1 MAGVPP
7 TLSGIVE
14 DNLATLAS
22 GASARVCRVGER
34 LVVKIF
40 HAAVSEEM
48 IDREFAAATLA
59 AECGIAVARPVEQ
72 LRLSAGRAI
81 LYPEVE
87 GPTMMRQLRLRPLRS
102 GAMLREMA
110 AFHRRIHDCAA
121 PGLRS
126 LREVL
131 RTDIVYG
138 PADGGLQ
145 QAALRLLDGLPDGD
159 RLLHGD
165 FHVKNILMAD
175 GGPVAIDWSK
185 AARGPV
191 TPDIMRT
198 EMLMR
203 FGEGPQDW
211 LTNRV
216 RDWAARCYADHYRR
230 ISPGHFAQVAQ
241 WRAVVALAWLR
252 ARAPVRQRAFL
263 AYLNRALAEAGL
275 PAYSAMT

>member
-1 MAGVPP
+1 MAGTPP
-7 TLSGIVE
+7 ALSGIVE

-34 LVVKIF
+34 FVVKIF

-59 AECGIAVARPVEQ
+59 ADCGIAVARPVES
-72 LRLSAGRAI
+72 LRLRAGRAI
-81 LYPEVE
+81 LYPEIE
-87 GPTMMRQLRLRPLRS
+87 GPTMMRQLRMRPLRS
-102 GAMLREMA
+102 GAMLRDMA
-110 AFHRRIHDCAA
+110 AFHRRIHDCPA

-126 LREVL
+126 LRAVL
-131 RTDIVYG
+131 RTDIIYG
-138 PADGGLQ
+138 PANPALQ

-165 FHVKNILMAD
+165 FHVKNILMAH
-175 GGPVAIDWSK
+175 GEPVAIDWSK

-191 TPDIMRT
+191 TPDILRT

-211 LTNRV
+211 LTNRA
-216 RDWAARCYADHYRR
+216 RDWAARCYADHYRG
-230 ISPGHFAQVAQ
+230 IAPGHFAQMAE
-241 WRAVVALAWLR
+241 WRAVVGLAWLR
-252 ARAPVRQRAFL
+252 ARAPVRQKAFL
-263 AYLNRALAEAGL
+263 DYLNRALAAVDLPLIAG
-275 PAYSAMT
+275 

>member
-1 MAGVPP
+1 MAGMPP
-7 TLSGIVE
+7 TLSEIVE

-34 LVVKIF
+34 HVVKIF

-48 IDREFAAATLA
+48 IEREYAAATLA
-59 AECGIAVARPVEQ
+59 ADCGVAVARPVEQ
-72 LRLSAGRAI
+72 LRLRAGRAI

-87 GPTMMRQLRLRPLRS
+87 GATMMRQLRLRPLRS

-110 AFHRRIHDCAA
+110 AFHRRIHDCGARE
-121 PGLRS
+121 LRS

-131 RTDIVYG
+131 RTDIIHG
-138 PADGGLQ
+138 PTDGDLQ
-145 QAALRLLDGLPDGD
+145 RAALRLLDGLPDGD

-165 FHVKNILMAD
+165 FHVKNILMARD
-175 GGPVAIDWSK
+175 GPVAIDWSK

-191 TPDIMRT
+191 TPDILRT

-211 LTNRV
+211 LTNRA

-230 ISPGHFAQVAQ
+230 IAPGHFAQVAE

-252 ARAPVRQRAFL
+252 ARAPVRRKAFL
-263 AYLNRALAEAGL
+263 AYLNRALAAVGL
-275 PAYSAMT
+275 PLIAG

>member
-1 MAGVPP
+1 MPP
-7 TLSGIVE
+7 GFTE
-14 DNLATLAS
+14 DTLATLAS
-22 GASARVCRVGER
+22 GASARVCRAGNGH
-34 LVVKIF
+34 VVKIF
-40 HAAVSEEM
+40 HAAVSDEM
-48 IDREFAAATLA
+48 IEREYAAAALA
-59 AECGIAVARPVEQ
+59 AACGIAVARPVGQ
-72 LRLSAGRAI
+72 VRLKAGRAI

-87 GPTMMRQLRLRPLRS
+87 GPTMLRQLRQRPLRS

-126 LREVL
+126 LQEVL
-131 RTDIVYG
+131 RTDILYG
-138 PADGGLQ
+138 PADAGLQ
-145 QAALRLLDGLPDGD
+145 RAALRLIDGLPDGD

-165 FHVKNILMAD
+165 FHVKNILMARE
-175 GGPVAIDWSK
+175 GPVAIDWSK

-211 LTNRV
+211 LTNRA
-216 RDWAARCYADHYRR
+216 RDWAARCYADHYRWIAPDR
-230 ISPGHFAQVAQ
+230 FAQVAE

-252 ARAPVRQRAFL
+252 ARAPVRRKAFL
-263 AYLNRALAEAGL
+263 AYLNRALGAVGL
-275 PAYSAMT
+275 PLIAG

>member
-1 MAGVPP
+1 MAVSPP

-34 LVVKIF
+34 FVVKIF

-59 AECGIAVARPVEQ
+59 ADCGIAVARPVES
-72 LRLSAGRAI
+72 LRLRAGRAI
-81 LYPEVE
+81 LYPEIE
-87 GPTMMRQLRLRPLRS
+87 GPTMMRQLRVRPLRS
-102 GAMLREMA
+102 GAMLRDMA
-110 AFHRRIHDCAA
+110 AFHRRIHDCPA

-126 LREVL
+126 LRDVL

-138 PADGGLQ
+138 PADAALQ
-145 QAALRLLDGLPDGD
+145 QAALRLLDRLPDGD

-165 FHVKNILMAD
+165 FHVKNILMTDSGA
-175 GGPVAIDWSK
+175 VAIDWSK
-185 AARGPV
+185 AAQGAV
-191 TPDIMRT
+191 TPDIVRT

-211 LTNRV
+211 LTNRA

-230 ISPGHFAQVAQ
+230 LAPGHFAQVAE
-241 WRAVVALAWLR
+241 WRAVVGLAWLR
-252 ARAPVRQRAFL
+252 ARASVRRKAFL
-263 AYLNRALAEAGL
+263 AYLNRALAEVGL
-275 PAYSAMT
+275 PLIAG